1 MIELTSK
8 QRAYLKGLAMKLDP
22 IFNIGKS
29 SLTPEF
35 TEGISQTFNNKE
47 LINND
52 IKLFIDNKEIDINVR
67 IENEY
72 FVIESDTYSLL
83 DMKEYNDIKYVELF
97 ENESKV
103 DLHPIGLETK
113 KYYKE

>member
-1 MIELTSK
+1 MKIE
-8 QRAYLKGLAMKLDP
+8 
-22 IFNIGKS
+22 GK
-29 SLTPEF
+29 
-35 TEGISQTFNNKE
+35 ISADYRKARH
-47 LINND
+47 D
-52 IKLFIDNKEIDINVR
+52 
-67 IENEY
+67 Y

-113 KYYKE
+113 KYYKEVK